1 MKTEF
6 IPLITK
12 IEVCAKSLVATDH
25 VRGGQNIES
34 DLAKIISASTVF
46 KDQFVKLNVRLAQ
59 NESLHSVLSS
69 SQIRHDLRTPLNAI
83 LGYSELLIEE
93 NKEVKIDN
101 FVSNLTQI
109 HETATQ
115 LLLSIDNYAK

>member
-1 MKTEF
+1 MKAEF
-6 IPLITK
+6 IQLITK
-12 IEVCAKSLVATDH
+12 IEACTKDIATTEQ
-25 VRGGQNIES
+25 VRGAQNIES
-34 DLAKIISASTVF
+34 DLGKIIIASTIF
-46 KDQFVKLNVRLAQ
+46 KDQFVKLNAQLAQ
-59 NESLHSVLSS
+59 NEPLHSVLSS
-69 SQIRHDLRTPLNAI
+69 SQIRHDLRTPLTAI

>member
-6 IPLITK
+6 IQLIIK
-12 IEVCAKSLVATDH
+12 IEACAKSLVTTDH
-25 VRGGQNIES
+25 VGGGQNIES
-34 DLAKIISASTVF
+34 DLAKIISASAVF
-46 KDQFVKLNVRLAQ
+46 KDQIVKLNARLAQ
-59 NESLHSVLSS
+59 NEPLYSVYSS

-93 NKEVKIDN
+93 NKEVNIDN